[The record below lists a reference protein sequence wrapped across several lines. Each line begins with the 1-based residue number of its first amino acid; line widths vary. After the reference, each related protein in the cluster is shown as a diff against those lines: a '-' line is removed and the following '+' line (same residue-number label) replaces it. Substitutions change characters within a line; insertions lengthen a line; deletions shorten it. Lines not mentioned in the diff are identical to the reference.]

1 MNKPFS
7 IYLDLVRFTA
17 ACLVYLAHSNRRLLM
32 VDMPPAAAFGHTAV
46 VVFFVL
52 SGFVIAY
59 VTDQKEKD
67 WASYA
72 ASRLSRVYSV
82 AVPTLLLTVLLDAIG
97 RPLFP
102 ALYTYPFDQF
112 ALRILGSLLM
122 LNEAWFI
129 SIGIFSNTPYW
140 SIAYESWYYIIFGVA
155 MFVPKPWRALAL
167 LGCGLII
174 GPQILLLL
182 PVWWAG
188 VGLYRWRWLAQT
200 SQAFCW
206 CLVVLSVLGIIGY
219 HELAIYKAQARWTEQ
234 LLGEPLYQKLGTAN
248 LFLVDYVLALLVF
261 CNFAGMRGIADSLAP
276 LLLRIER
283 PVRWLA
289 GYTFTLYMLHQPLLL
304 FWAAV
309 IRGRPE
315 TPLYWIE
322 ITVLTA
328 LSVVAVGHVT
338 ESRRHAL
345 RQVIEAQLL
354 RAQLRWRSRP
364 GANAAC

>member
-17 ACLVYLAHSNRRLLM
+17 ACLVYLWHSNKRLLM
-32 VDMPPAAAFGHTAV
+32 VDVPPAASFGHSAV

-112 ALRILGSLLM
+112 ALRTLGSLLM
-122 LNEAWFI
+122 LNEVWLI
-129 SIGIFSNTPYW
+129 SITSFSNVPYW
-140 SIAYESWYYIIFGVA
+140 SIAFESWYYIIFGVA
-155 MFVPKPWRALAL
+155 MFVPKPWRAPAL
-167 LGCGLII
+167 LACGLVV
-174 GPQILLLL
+174 GPKILLLL
-182 PVWWAG
+182 PIWWAG
-188 VGLYRWRWLAQT
+188 VWLYRWRWLAQT

-206 CLVVLSVLGIIGY
+206 CLVVLSVLGIVGY
-219 HELAIYKAQARWTEQ
+219 HELAVYKAPALWTEHW
-234 LLGEPLYQKLGTAN
+234 LGTPLYEKLSFAK
-248 LFLVDYVLALLVF
+248 LFLCDYLLAALVF
-261 CNFAGMRGIADSLAP
+261 CNFAGVRGIADSLAP

-289 GYTFTLYMLHQPLLL
+289 GYTFTLYLLHQPLLL

-345 RQVIEAQLL
+345 RQVIEAQLR